1 MSDVVTPFSPCAACQ
16 GESKASVTCTSCRG
30 AGITVSSPDGP
41 LMWQTML
48 SESFFTLRAREKN
61 IQKFVHAGVGIVLFA
76 IVIWTVGLFIVGA
89 RRAVPLQQIWY
100 PGIGASILLG
110 CFLFFRVQRDRDVV
124 RALPNWLLS
133 GRALEAH
140 EARAATRTYA
150 QDIGPYLQPSVWRLL
165 ERAYAFTA
173 HVGRAEI
180 RPLELFMVAL
190 SGSEGGVFL
199 TRLGATYDQMNEALN
214 DLLRSEP
221 TGTPT
226 ILSTEAKKVLL
237 QSYLDA
243 RAVGRH
249 SIGVIEV
256 LMQAFIA
263 DPRLQRILDRAGFPP
278 DQVLRV
284 AEWIRIQEQLRE
296 EHDRFVHLAHLK
308 PDTDM
313 DRLLTARKTS
323 LLNRVSEDMTRLA
336 RNGYFGPI
344 MGREREMGEL
354 LRIFQSGRPAAV
366 IVGEP
371 GVGKTALVEGL
382 ARQMVE
388 EQVPAILFDHR
399 LVAVNVP
406 QLIAS
411 GDASGAM
418 DRLLSVLREANASG
432 NIVLV
437 LEGIEALVGGGS
449 GPLDLSEALASQ
461 LDRGRLYLIATT
473 TPTAWTTYL
482 ERRTLGTKLTRISL
496 EEPSQEQAIHMI
508 MAKTGYIEYEQNVF
522 FSYAALERAVDLAG
536 RYLRDTALPQ
546 SAINILQEA
555 AVYARS
561 THGDQSFVSA
571 EDVAEIIH
579 QKTHVPVRAVSQTET
594 QTLLNLEDHLHERV
608 IGQASAVTAVAQAM
622 RRARAEL
629 RDGKRPIAN
638 FLFLGPTGVGKTE
651 LAKALAA
658 EYFGSEESMIRLDM
672 SEYQDTSAIARV
684 IGAPGDSRGGLLTEA
699 IRARPFAIVLLDELE
714 KAHPDILTLFL
725 QVMDDGRITDGVG
738 RTIDCTN
745 IVLIAT
751 SNAGT
756 AYIQEAMTRKESPET
771 IKTALLERELKTQF
785 RPEFLN
791 RFDAVIVF
799 TPLSLEEVGQIA
811 GLMLKGIGKKLGE
824 KGIKFVVEPGA
835 ELFLAKAGYDP
846 LFGARPLRRMIQEKV
861 DNGLANIL
869 LRGELR
875 RGEKVTLLADGM
887 LRVEDEG
894 V

>member
-1 MSDVVTPFSPCAACQ
+1 MSDAHPSSSFSVCPTCQ
-16 GESKASVTCTSCRG
+16 GHTQKALSCIACRG
-30 AGITVSSPDGP
+30 MGVTLASPDGP
-41 LMWQTML
+41 LAWQTVL
-48 SESFFTLRAREKN
+48 SERFFLLRRREKK
-61 IQKFVHAGVGIVLFA
+61 IQRFVHIGLAVALFLVFAGTGWSLFQNTSLFA
-76 IVIWTVGLFIVGA
+76 TMWMH
-89 RRAVPLQQIWY
+89 
-100 PGIGASILLG
+100 PGIGLAILLG
-110 CFLFFRVQRDRDVV
+110 CFLFFRLRRDREGVTPLPSW
-124 RALPNWLLS
+124 ALT
-133 GRALEAH
+133 GRALELH
-140 EARAATRTYA
+140 EARAARRTSA
-150 QDIGPYLQPSVWRLL
+150 QDIAPHLQPAVWDLL

-173 HVGRAEI
+173 HVGRSEL
-180 RPLELFMVAL
+180 RPLELFMTAL
-190 SGSEGGVFL
+190 SGTEGGVFL
-199 TRLGATYDQMNEALN
+199 TRLGADYDHISAPLNE
-214 DLLRSEP
+214 LLRSEP

-226 ILSTEAKKVLL
+226 ILATEAKQVLL
-237 QSYLDA
+237 QSYVDA

-249 SIGVIEV
+249 SIGVVEV

-263 DPRLQRILDRAGFPP
+263 DTRLQRILDRAGFSPE
-278 DQVLRV
+278 QVLRV

-296 EHDRFVHLAHLK
+296 EHDRFVRLAHLK

-313 DRLLTARKTS
+313 DRLLTAKKTS

-344 MGREREMGEL
+344 MGREKEMQEL
-354 LRIFQSGRPAAV
+354 FRIFQSGRPAAV

-411 GDASGAM
+411 GDTSGAM
-418 DRLLSVLREANASG
+418 ERLLDILREANASG

-461 LDRGRLYLIATT
+461 LDRSRLYLIATT
-473 TPTAWTTYL
+473 TPTAWTGYL
-482 ERRTLGTKLTRISL
+482 ERRTLGTKLTKISL
-496 EEPSQEQAIHMI
+496 EEPSHEQAVHMI
-508 MAKTGYIEYEQNVF
+508 MAKTGYIEYEQRVF
-522 FSYAALERAVDLAG
+522 FSYAALERAVDLGG

-546 SAINILQEA
+546 SAIHVLQEA
-555 AVYARS
+555 AVQARA
-561 THGDQSFVSA
+561 THGEGSFVSS

-579 QKTHVPVRAVSQTET
+579 QKTNVPVRAVSQTET

-608 IGQASAVTAVAQAM
+608 IGQGAAVTAVAQAM

-672 SEYQDTSAIARV
+672 SEYQDASAVARV
-684 IGAPGDSRGGLLTEA
+684 IGSPGDQHGGLLTEA
-699 IRARPFAIVLLDELE
+699 IRERPFSIVLLDELE

-725 QVMDDGRITDGVG
+725 QVMDDGRITDGIG

-751 SNAGT
+751 SNAGST
-756 AYIQEAMTRKESPET
+756 YIQTAIAREESPET
-771 IKTALLERELKTQF
+771 IKTALLERELRTQF

-799 TPLSLEEVGQIA
+799 TPLSLDEVSQIA
-811 GLMLKGIGKKLGE
+811 ALMLKSIGKKLEE
-824 KGIKFVVEPGA
+824 KGIQFAAEPGA
-835 ELFLAKAGYDP
+835 AMMLAKAGYDP

-875 RGEKVTLLADGM
+875 RGEKVTLQADGM

>member
-1 MSDVVTPFSPCAACQ
+1 MSALAPPFSACPVCQ
-16 GESKASVTCTSCRG
+16 GQSQAAVTCASCRG
-30 AGITVSSPDGP
+30 AGITVASPDGP
-41 LMWQTML
+41 LMWQTAL
-48 SESFFTLRAREKN
+48 SDQFFRLRVTEKK
-61 IQKFVHAGVGIVLFA
+61 IQSAAHISLGIA
-76 IVIWTVGLFIVGA
+76 IVVALGWGGWSFTKAGMALFSGL
-89 RRAVPLQQIWY
+89 Q
-100 PGIGASILLG
+100 PGFGLAILLG
-110 CFLFFRVQRDRDVV
+110 CFLLFRVRRDRGSV
-124 RALPNWLLS
+124 RAMPNWLLS
-133 GRALEAH
+133 GPALAAH
-140 EARAATRTYA
+140 EARAATKTYA
-150 QDIGPYLQPSVWRLL
+150 QDIGPYLQTSVWQLL
-165 ERAYAFTA
+165 EKAYSFTA
-173 HVGRAEI
+173 HVGRLEI

-190 SGSEGGVFL
+190 TDSEGGIFL
-199 TRLGATYDQMNEALN
+199 TRLGAEYDQISPALN
-214 DLLRSEP
+214 ELLRSES
-221 TGTPT
+221 TGSPT
-226 ILSTEAKKVLL
+226 ILSTEAKQVLL
-237 QSYLDA
+237 SSYLDA

-256 LMQAFIA
+256 LMQSFIA
-263 DPRLQRILDRAGFPP
+263 DQRLQRILDRAGFPP
-278 DQVLRV
+278 EQVLRV

-296 EHDRFVHLAHLK
+296 EHDRFVRLAHLK
-308 PDTDM
+308 PDNDM

-323 LLNRVSEDMTRLA
+323 LLNHVSEDMTRLA

-344 MGREREMGEL
+344 MGREREMQEL
-354 LRIFQSGRPAAV
+354 FRIFQSGRPAAV
-366 IVGEP
+366 IVGES
-371 GVGKTALVEGL
+371 GVGKTALIEGL

-388 EQVPAILFDHR
+388 EQVPGILFDHR
-399 LVAVNVP
+399 LVSVSVP

-418 DRLLSVLREANASG
+418 ERLLGVIREANISG

-449 GPLDLSEALASQ
+449 GPLDLSEALATQ
-461 LDRGRLYLIATT
+461 LDRGRLYLVATT

-482 ERRTLGTKLTRISL
+482 ERRTLGTKLTKISL
-496 EEPSQEQAIHMI
+496 EEPSHEQAVHMI
-508 MAKTGYIEYEQNVF
+508 MAKTGYIEYEQRVF

-536 RYLRDTALPQ
+536 RYLRETALPQ
-546 SAINILQEA
+546 SAIAILQEA
-555 AVYARS
+555 AVYARGA
-561 THGDQSFVSA
+561 HGERSFVA
-571 EDVAEIIH
+571 PEDVAEIIH

-594 QTLLNLEDHLHERV
+594 QTLLQLEDHLHERV
-608 IGQASAVTAVAQAM
+608 IGQVTAVNAVAQAM

-672 SEYQDTSAIARV
+672 SEYQDSSAIARV

-699 IRARPFAIVLLDELE
+699 VRSRPFTIVLLDELE

-725 QVMDDGRITDGVG
+725 QVMDDGRITDGIG

-751 SNAGT
+751 SNAGSG
-756 AYIQEAMTRKESPET
+756 YIQEALGRQESMDQ
-771 IKTALLERELKTQF
+771 IRTALLERELRQQF

-791 RFDAVIVF
+791 RFDGVIVF
-799 TPLSLEEVGQIA
+799 TPLSLEEVSQIA
-811 GLMLKGIGKKLGE
+811 ELLLKGIGKKLEE
-824 KGIKFVVEPGA
+824 KGIKFVAEPGA
-835 ELFLAKAGYDP
+835 AMMLAKAGYDP
-846 LFGARPLRRMIQEKV
+846 LFGARPLRRIIQEKV
-861 DNGLANIL
+861 DNGLATIL
-869 LRGELR
+869 LKGELR